1 MKGVGG
7 SRRLRALLATSVLVA
22 AAGASVVVANVLATR
37 TAVRYD
43 VTATGEHRLS
53 PRAAGLLAGLSG
65 EYRVVVVAE
74 RRAVDAASMQR
85 ALDVLDRFK
94 SASAKITVT
103 IIDPTTASGQE
114 SHGRLVSELVSRE
127 AGRAKEH
134 QDVLAA
140 GTAQIREVGRV
151 LGTTLSSLMLDASKQ
166 VPGGAGSVREG
177 LEQRAAASRVMSQDL
192 AAATEESQVAAAL
205 AWTAEGG
212 GVPQLEG
219 PIASLAER
227 GRTAAAALGV
237 LAKDMAQLADAA
249 STPAGAK
256 TLARSAAE
264 QASMLRDRV
273 AQVADR
279 LGRVPRL
286 DIDRV
291 SDALAASTAVVVVGP
306 EGKGLSAIDPEAL
319 FWPGGVGANAAEARG
334 RAEELL
340 TTAIAAI
347 ESPIK
352 PIFVLV
358 HAEPRAFLEKV
369 PLLDVARRRLE
380 SLGID
385 VVEWAIVPSPEAP
398 ELSGRN
404 PKGDRPVV
412 YAVFSPASW
421 AGSGESGAGGL
432 SGAERSVRL
441 SKVVDGLMQRG
452 AAILMSLNPSPMPGY
467 GEPDPLARSL
477 STFGLTVDSSRPLLR
492 DRQTPSGR
500 LVDTDL
506 TLRAEQGEH
515 AILRAMGTLP
525 VYVPW
530 ALAIG
535 DGEAAAR
542 GVRVWPLVRA
552 LGDERTWAE
561 SQWLR
566 LMQTPRDRRMGLT
579 DLPTFDAGKD
589 SNSGPWTVAA
599 AAERTLSDGQR
610 ERLVVVGSNSW
621 YVDQVLGAEESVD
634 GRTVRTYSGNGELF
648 ESAVWWLAGQEQM
661 ISRSEAAASVA
672 LVKPLSAETLWRL
685 RLLLIAGVPLVILG
699 AGVAHRMIFG

>member
-1 MKGVGG
+1 
-7 SRRLRALLATSVLVA
+7 
-22 AAGASVVVANVLATR
+22 
-37 TAVRYD
+37 
-43 VTATGEHRLS
+43 
-53 PRAAGLLAGLSG
+53 
-65 EYRVVVVAE
+65 
-74 RRAVDAASMQR
+74 MQR

-94 SASAKITVT
+94 SASSKVTVT

-134 QDVLAA
+134 QDILAA

-151 LGTTLSSLMLDASKQ
+151 LGTTLSSLMIDASKQ

-205 AWTAEGG
+205 AWTAESG
-212 GVPQLEG
+212 GVPQLEK

-227 GRTAAAALGV
+227 GKSTAAALGV

-319 FWPGGVGANAAEARG
+319 FSPGGGGANAAEARG

-421 AGSGESGAGGL
+421 AGSGEAGAGGL

-477 STFGLTVDSSRPLLR
+477 VAFGLTVDSSRPLLR

-506 TLRAEQGEH
+506 TLRAAAGEH

-542 GVRVWPLVRA
+542 GTRVWPLVQA

-634 GRTVRTYSGNGELF
+634 GRTVRTYSGNGELL

-685 RLLLIAGVPLVILG
+685 RLALLAGVPLVILG